1 MTLSC
6 FQHVKRT
13 IDCKRPPAPPQI
25 VFMEYLVDRSGSMS
39 SYGTGVDLQSNQLI
53 LEQQEQA
60 RKTGILTHFTL
71 TTFDDVSEQPFSSMD
86 LGSAILPGLVELNHW
101 MKPRNCTRLIDT
113 AIESIDILMEKTKK
127 FINNVPKAVVGLL
140 DMNSLV
146 MVFALFTD
154 GHDNASEFSSRDL
167 NRKMKL
173 FEKKGGVGMFL
184 ASNQDAVHTGS
195 NFGFSADRSLSV
207 GTTCATASAALRGTS
222 ELMRSATT
230 GEREASFSKAVREE
244 SCPMNFGYSS
254 DENDMLNSGMVLR
267 V

>member
-1 MTLSC
+1 
-6 FQHVKRT
+6 
-13 IDCKRPPAPPQI
+13 
-25 VFMEYLVDRSGSMS
+25 MEYLVDRSGSMS
-39 SYGTGVDLQSNQLI
+39 SYGSGVVSQSNQLI
-53 LEQQEQA
+53 GEQMEQA
-60 RKTGILTHFTL
+60 RKSGIPTQFTL
-71 TTFDDVSEQPFSSMD
+71 TTFDDVSEQPFSSGD
-86 LGSAILPGLVELNHW
+86 LGSAQLPSLTELNHW
-101 MKPRNCTRLIDT
+101 LKPRNCTRLIDT
-113 AIESIDILMEKTKK
+113 AMESIESLMEKTKK
-127 FINNVPKAVVGLL
+127 FKKKMSKGVVGLL
-140 DMNSLV
+140 DINSVV

-254 DENDMLNSGMVLR
+254 DENDMLNLGMVLR